1 MARPFDE
8 EDPKYAPFQNM
19 LGGAKGGGGGGSGG
33 GPAGMP
39 APPMPAGGFSGGGG
53 GLPAIPGGL
62 SEKEMEKM
70 LKSLS
75 PEQLDELMKQM
86 SGQMD
91 EKMKQGLKQGLSK
104 GGVVLDEI
112 DSEGG
117 VTVQPTPGY
126 VVKTEDMESG
136 QKVFINVCCTD
147 FVEKPHEKS
156 LPDQGEE
163 MGIRVPLS
171 VGTGEEDFD
180 KQNTPCVTYDVVLNP
195 ASIVAGEDDPNFKHM
210 VVQLCMGSIS
220 QKYKM
225 ALNPKYRLPKM
236 KYKYE
241 AGSSVTRLQRLRVKK
256 ESQIEEVASAPRTA
270 DIDEGSKPCFS
281 FNITY
286 EQEGEAAIDGLT
298 LPVYSEEVELQA
310 NLKSRAFG
318 QAVEDADH
326 LEAALAQ
333 KTCVISVDLPDV
345 KTAQGIELDISDEC
359 ARVAT
364 TGLKSNALTLW
375 FPREFCSRLAA
386 AEWVP
391 ADKKLFVRV
400 PCSPFVG
407 SSLAEDPS
415 VFNNSLAD
423 LAF

>member
-1 MARPFDE
+1 
-8 EDPKYAPFQNM
+8 
-19 LGGAKGGGGGGSGG
+19 
-33 GPAGMP
+33 
-39 APPMPAGGFSGGGG
+39 
-53 GLPAIPGGL
+53 
-62 SEKEMEKM
+62 M
-70 LKSLS
+70 LKNLS
-75 PEQLDELMKQM
+75 PEQLDELMQQM

-91 EKMKQGLKQGLSK
+91 EKMKQQLKQGLSK
-104 GGVVLDEI
+104 GGAVLNEVDA
-112 DSEGG
+112 EGG

-126 VVKTEDMESG
+126 VVKTEDIESG
-136 QKVFINVCCTD
+136 QKIFINVCCTD

-180 KQNTPCVTYDVVLNP
+180 KQNSPCVTYDVILNP
-195 ASIVAGEDDPNFKHM
+195 ASIIAGEDDPNFKHM
-210 VVQLCMGSIS
+210 VVQLCMGSIG
-220 QKYKM
+220 QKYKI

-256 ESQIEEVASAPRTA
+256 ESQIEEVASAPR
-270 DIDEGSKPCFS
+270 DIDEGSKPCFA
-281 FNITY
+281 FTITY
-286 EQEGEAAIDGLT
+286 EEDGKDDVDGLT
-298 LPVYSEEVELQA
+298 LPCYSSEVELQA

-326 LEAALAQ
+326 LAGALAQ
-333 KTCVISVDLPDV
+333 KTCVISIDLPDV
-345 KTAQGIELDISDEC
+345 KTAQGIAFDISDEC

-364 TGLKSNALTLW
+364 TGLKSDTLTVW
-375 FPREFCSRLAA
+375 FPREFCSRLAQ
-386 AEWVP
+386 AEWAP
-391 ADKKLFVRV
+391 EDKKLCVRV